1 MRSSLFLIPVW
12 LFSLAALWLGVTGG
26 SRESAILY
34 VGLGCLGITVANAL
48 VIQHRR
54 IRELER
60 RLDVGTANEKK

>member
-12 LFSLAALWLGVTGG
+12 LFSLAALWLGVTGAN
-26 SRESAILY
+26 RESAVLY

-60 RLDVGTANEKK
+60 RLGIGTAPENQ